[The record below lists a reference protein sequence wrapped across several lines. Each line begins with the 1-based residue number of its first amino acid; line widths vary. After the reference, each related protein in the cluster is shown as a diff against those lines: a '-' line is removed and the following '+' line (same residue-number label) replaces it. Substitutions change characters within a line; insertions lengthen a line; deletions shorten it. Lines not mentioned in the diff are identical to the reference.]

1 METLVNNIY
10 KMVDDS
16 KRDIRVGQALFNLLP
31 GWASHRVCATLF
43 DPFHKNFTDYEL
55 YTWINSHLI
64 FDGDEIIAVF
74 NNDTILAE
82 KP

>member
-1 METLVNNIY
+1 MDTLVKKIY
-10 KMVDDS
+10 EIVDAS
-16 KRDIRVGQALFNLLP
+16 NRDIRVGQALFNLLP
-31 GWASHRVCATLF
+31 GWAANRVASTLF

-55 YTWINSHLI
+55 YTWINNHLI

-82 KP
+82 RP